1 MKNLK
6 KYILCGYE
14 YSQLKGYNLTVEDI
28 KNILIDNVI
37 LCLHYN
43 RLDIERIIDKAIYD
57 RNNTDFVEIKSE
69 SILDVLKEQ
78 ELSNEKEDDYIF
90 IPELEP
96 DYDNEFVP
104 EEEIDYEGE
113 FVLESEYEYEEE
125 FIPEEEFEEEDEFMF
140 EEEESDYEA
149 YEEYEYEYECI

>member
-6 KYILCGYE
+6 KYISYGYE
-14 YSQLKGYNLTVEDI
+14 YSQLRGYSLTVEDI
-28 KNILIDNVI
+28 KIILIDNVM

-57 RNNTDFVEIKSE
+57 RNNADSVESKSE
-69 SILDVLKEQ
+69 SILDLLKEHG
-78 ELSNEKEDDYIF
+78 LSNEKENDYVF

-104 EEEIDYEGE
+104 EEELDYEGE
-113 FVLESEYEYEEE
+113 FVLESEYNYEEE

-140 EEEESDYEA
+140 EEEESDYET